1 MPRASFSCNIHSSRP
16 PWRRVAGRRGL
27 YGVGGV
33 GATQFSPGAGGY
45 SSEFKPSLNVG
56 LGYYVPLGERLAL
69 RVEARGY
76 LTFVNSSGGFL
87 CSGGCV
93 VILRSDAFTQ
103 YEAKVG
109 LTARF

>member
-1 MPRASFSCNIHSSRP
+1 
-16 PWRRVAGRRGL
+16 
-27 YGVGGV
+27 
-33 GATQFSPGAGGY
+33 
-45 SSEFKPSLNVG
+45 VG
-56 LGYYVPLGERLAL
+56 LGYYFPLGEQLAL

-93 VILRSDAFTQ
+93 VVLRSDAFTQ

-109 LTARF
+109 LMARF